1 MVGTE
6 VRPEKPVKLGY
17 QPALD
22 GLRAVAVSAVLLF
35 HLGVPWMPGGYLG
48 VSVFF
53 TLSGFL
59 ITTILI
65 REKVV
70 TGGIDTRAFYT
81 RRLRRLM
88 PASLLVI
95 FGVCTLVAFGVI
107 ADAANLRREILGA
120 LFQVENW
127 VSLLGGQS
135 YAQLFESPSPVAH
148 FWSLAIEE
156 QFYWLWPPV
165 VTGLL
170 AWSIKGSEPLRR
182 ATWVLCGFFV
192 AFSLSVPLTLWLWS
206 PDAVYFA
213 SWTRFAEILAGGA
226 LAALLSGKKPPEWV
240 RWIGI
245 PSLIAIAALC
255 VVTPSGRGWAYS
267 GGLPLFA
274 LLSCALILSLQP
286 EGPVRSLLSTR
297 AFVAVGR
304 VSFGLYLFH
313 WPVFVVLDA
322 SRTGLSGIPL
332 GVLRMSV
339 TILITVL
346 SYSLLESPIRE
357 RRVLL
362 APRQLVA
369 YFGAAFIAIVILTFV
384 VVAVPEAEE
393 APRVLGG
400 MRKGVTSVT
409 GGKEATGGNGAEP
422 TVIAVLGDSVPAL
435 LIQMGSSSFS
445 RTDVILSIGAQ
456 FACDGMVNM
465 PDARALRSNH
475 FRPGPEC
482 EDWTVRY
489 PRVINQ
495 VGLHPDIGLLMV
507 GFWANFDHY
516 VGGRWVGPCDGL
528 AWYLTDLKKRVQYL
542 RSQGVIPVVTIPSW
556 IGLESRSMWFASEN
570 PGKRSGCV
578 RTAMKGFAARQ
589 GLTTFDLAKRFCPQG
604 PRRTCDATRVDGVH
618 VDSAVAPV
626 VLDWVID
633 QTLDVTTKERSHAK
647 NSLLVKRP

>member
-22 GLRAVAVSAVLLF
+22 GLRALAVSAVLLF

-59 ITTILI
+59 ITTLLI
-65 REKVV
+65 RERVV

-95 FGVCTLVAFGVI
+95 FGVCVLVAFGVI
-107 ADAANLRREILGA
+107 ADVATLRRDVLGA

-127 VSLLGGQS
+127 VSLFGRKS
-135 YAQLFESPSPVAH
+135 YAQLFQSPSPVAH

-182 ATWVLCGFFV
+182 ATWALCGLFV

-206 PDAVYFA
+206 SDAVYFA

-226 LAALLSGKKPPEWV
+226 LAALLSGKNPPEWV
-240 RWIGI
+240 RWLGV
-245 PSLIAIAALC
+245 PSLAAIVALC

-286 EGPVRSLLSTR
+286 AGPLRSALSSKP
-297 AFVAVGR
+297 FVAVGR

-322 SRTGLSGIPL
+322 SRTGLSGISL

-339 TILITVL
+339 TVLITML
-346 SYSLLESPIRE
+346 SYAFLESPIRE
-357 RRVLL
+357 RRILL
-362 APRQLVA
+362 APRQLVI
-369 YFGAAFIAIVILTFV
+369 YLGAAFIATAAFTFL
-384 VVAVPEAEE
+384 VVAVPEAKS
-393 APRVLGG
+393 APNVLGVVPG
-400 MRKGVTSVT
+400 ASGST
-409 GGKEATGGNGAEP
+409 GSGAAKP
-422 TVIAVLGDSVPAL
+422 TVIAVFGDSVPGL
-435 LIQMGSSSFS
+435 LLQYAASTFS
-445 RTDVILSIGAQ
+445 RTDVVLSNGAHVG
-456 FACDGMVNM
+456 CDGMVKM
-465 PDARALRSNH
+465 PEGRVGEGKNL
-475 FRPGPEC
+475 PVPPEC
-482 EDWTVRY
+482 RDWTVVY
-489 PRVINQ
+489 PEVVNR

-507 GFWANFDHY
+507 GSWAAIDHF
-516 VGGRWVGPCDGL
+516 VADRWVGPCDGIN
-528 AWYLTDLKKRVQYL
+528 WYLADLQKRAQYL
-542 RSQGVIPVVTIPSW
+542 RSQEVIPVLGIPSW
-556 IGLESRSMWFASEN
+556 IGPESTSSWYGSRTPAERSA
-570 PGKRSGCV
+570 CV
-578 RTAMKGFAARQ
+578 RTAFKRFATRQ
-589 GLTTFDLAKRFCPQG
+589 GIATFDLAVRLCPAG
-604 PRRTCDATRVDGVH
+604 PRRTCDATRSDGIHIDVER
-618 VDSAVAPV
+618 APQ
-626 VLDWVID
+626 VLDWIISQALSVAR
-633 QTLDVTTKERSHAK
+633 KGFGAH
-647 NSLLVKRP
+647 N

>member
-1 MVGTE
+1 MVGTT

-65 REKVV
+65 RERVV

-88 PASLLVI
+88 PASLLVV
-95 FGVCTLVAFGVI
+95 FGVCSLVAFGVI
-107 ADAANLRREILGA
+107 ADAVTLRREILGA

-127 VSLLGGQS
+127 VSLFGGKS
-135 YAQLFESPSPVAH
+135 YAQLFQSPSPVAH

-170 AWSIKGSEPLRR
+170 AWSIKGAEPLRR
-182 ATWVLCGFFV
+182 ATWALCGLFI

-240 RWIGI
+240 RWLGI

-274 LLSCALILSLQP
+274 LLSCALILALQP

-297 AFVAVGR
+297 AFVAVGQ

-322 SRTGLSGIPL
+322 SRTGLSGIAL
-332 GVLRMSV
+332 GALRMSV
-339 TILITVL
+339 TIVITML
-346 SYSLLESPIRE
+346 SYALLESPIRE
-357 RRVLL
+357 RRILL
-362 APRQLVA
+362 APRQLVS
-369 YFGAAFIAIVILTFV
+369 YLGAAFVATAVFTFL
-384 VVAVPEAEE
+384 VVAVPEAKT
-393 APRVLGG
+393 APSVLGG
-400 MRKGVTSVT
+400 VPSAAGPT
-409 GGKEATGGNGAEP
+409 GSGDSKP
-422 TVIAVLGDSVPAL
+422 TVIAVLGDSVPAWL
-435 LIQMGSSSFS
+435 LTEAAAVPFT
-445 RTDVILSIGAQ
+445 RKDAVIFNGAHE
-456 FACDGMVNM
+456 ACDAMVDI
-465 PDARALRSNH
+465 PDGRDRRGETLR
-475 FRPGPEC
+475 PPPDC
-482 EDWTVRY
+482 ADWRTSY
-489 PRVINQ
+489 PTSIERDGTTAGV
-495 VGLHPDIGLLMV
+495 GLLMI
-507 GFWANFDHY
+507 GTAPILDHF
-516 VGGRWVGPCDGL
+516 VDDRWVGPCDGID
-528 AWYLTDLKKRVQYL
+528 WYLADVAKRVEYL
-542 RSQGVIPVVTIPSW
+542 RSKNVIPVLALTSWPGPNSQFIYPSDYTKRV
-556 IGLESRSMWFASEN
+556 ECVRDAMRAFASFE
-570 PGKRSGCV
+570 RISS
-578 RTAMKGFAARQ
+578 
-589 GLTTFDLAKRFCPQG
+589 FDLAQRLCASG
-604 PRRTCDATRVDGVH
+604 PASMCDATRKDGVH
-618 VDSAVAPV
+618 VDSEDAPAV
-626 VLDWVID
+626 LNWVID
-633 QTLDVTTKERSHAK
+633 QTLDVTTKERSNEK

>member
-1 MVGTE
+1 VVGTE

-22 GLRAVAVSAVLLF
+22 GLRALAVSAVLLF

-65 REKVV
+65 RERVV

-95 FGVCTLVAFGVI
+95 FGVCVLVAFGVI
-107 ADAANLRREILGA
+107 ADAATLRMDVLGA

-127 VSLLGGQS
+127 VSLFGGKS

-182 ATWVLCGFFV
+182 ATWALCGLFV
-192 AFSLSVPLTLWLWS
+192 AFSISVPLTLWLWS

-240 RWIGI
+240 RWLGI
-245 PSLIAIAALC
+245 PSLVAIVALC
-255 VVTPSGRGWAYS
+255 VVTPSGRGWAYN
-267 GGLPLFA
+267 GGLPIFA

-286 EGPVRSLLSTR
+286 EGPVRSLFSTR

-313 WPVFVVLDA
+313 WPVFVVLDG

-339 TILITVL
+339 TIAITVL
-346 SYSLLESPIRE
+346 SYFLLESPIRE
-357 RRVLL
+357 RRILL
-362 APRQLVA
+362 APRQLVI
-369 YFGAAFIAIVILTFV
+369 YLGAAFIATAAFTFL
-384 VVAVPEAEE
+384 VVAVPEAKA
-393 APRVLGG
+393 APSVLGG
-400 MRKGVTSVT
+400 VPRVT
-409 GGKEATGGNGAEP
+409 GPTGSGAAKP
-422 TVIAVLGDSVPAL
+422 TVISVLGDSVPSWL
-435 LIQMGSSSFS
+435 LTEAAAVPFTRKDVVIFNGSHE
-445 RTDVILSIGAQ
+445 
-456 FACDGMVNM
+456 ACDAMVNL
-465 PDARALRSNH
+465 PDGRDRRGDTLR
-475 FRPGPEC
+475 PPADC
-482 EDWTVRY
+482 ADWETSY
-489 PRVINQ
+489 PVSIERDGTTAGV
-495 VGLHPDIGLLMV
+495 GLLMIGTAPILDRLV
-507 GFWANFDHY
+507 NDQ
-516 VGGRWVGPCDGL
+516 WVGPCDGID
-528 AWYLTDLKKRVQYL
+528 WYLADVAKRVEYL
-542 RSQGVIPVVTIPSW
+542 RSKNVIPVLAITSWPGPNSQFIYPSDYT
-556 IGLESRSMWFASEN
+556 
-570 PGKRSGCV
+570 KRVECV
-578 RTAMKGFAARQ
+578 RDEMKAFAVFD
-589 GLTTFDLAKRFCPQG
+589 GISSFDLAPRLCPSG
-604 PRRTCDATRVDGVH
+604 PGSACDATRKDGVH
-618 VDSAVAPV
+618 VDSEVAPA
-626 VLDWVID
+626 VLDWVIN
-633 QTLDVTTKERSHAK
+633 QTLNVTSKERAQ
-647 NSLLVKRP
+647 L

>member
-1 MVGTE
+1 MVGTA

-65 REKVV
+65 RERVV

-95 FGVCTLVAFGVI
+95 FGVCVLVAFGVI
-107 ADAANLRREILGA
+107 ADAATLRREILGA

-127 VSLLGGQS
+127 VSLFGGKS
-135 YAQLFESPSPVAH
+135 YAQLFQSPSPVAH

-165 VTGLL
+165 VTVLL

-182 ATWVLCGFFV
+182 ATWALCGLFV

-206 PDAVYFA
+206 PDAVYFS

-240 RWIGI
+240 RWLGV
-245 PSLIAIAALC
+245 PSLIVILALC

-286 EGPVRSLLSTR
+286 EGHVRSLFSTR
-297 AFVAVGR
+297 PFVAVGR

-313 WPVFVVLDA
+313 WPVFVVLDPL
-322 SRTGLSGIPL
+322 RTGLNGIPL

-339 TILITVL
+339 TIVITVL
-346 SYSLLESPIRE
+346 SYVLLESPIRE
-357 RRVLL
+357 RRVLA
-362 APRQLVA
+362 APRQLVI
-369 YFGAAFIAIVILTFV
+369 YLGAAFAATAIFTFV
-384 VVAVPEAEE
+384 VVAVPAKRV

-400 MRKGVTSVT
+400 GPR
-409 GGKEATGGNGAEP
+409 ATGSTGNQTAQP
-422 TVIAVLGDSVPAL
+422 TTIVVLGDSVPSWLLTEAAKAPFTRRDVIIYNGAHEACDAMVNLPDGRDRRGDTLRPPGDCADWKTSYPPAITRDAGSAKVAL
-435 LIQMGSSSFS
+435 LM
-445 RTDVILSIGAQ
+445 IGTAPII
-456 FACDGMVNM
+456 DHLVN
-465 PDARALRSNH
+465 
-475 FRPGPEC
+475 
-482 EDWTVRY
+482 
-489 PRVINQ
+489 
-495 VGLHPDIGLLMV
+495 
-507 GFWANFDHY
+507 
-516 VGGRWVGPCDGL
+516 GRWIGPCDGFD
-528 AWYLTDLKKRVQYL
+528 WYLKDVSERIAYLKSKN
-542 RSQGVIPVVTIPSW
+542 VIPVLAITSWPGPNSQFIYPSDYA
-556 IGLESRSMWFASEN
+556 ERAA
-570 PGKRSGCV
+570 CV
-578 RTAMKGFAARQ
+578 RDAMKAFALAQ
-589 GLTTFDLAKRFCPQG
+589 GVPNFDLAARFCPGG
-604 PRRTCDATRVDGVH
+604 PLKTCDVTRKDGVH
-618 VDSAVAPV
+618 VDSEFAPA

-633 QTLDVTTKERSHAK
+633 QTLQVSLKERAT
-647 NSLLVKRP
+647 RD

>member
-1 MVGTE
+1 VVGTE

-65 REKVV
+65 RERVV

-95 FGVCTLVAFGVI
+95 FGVCVLVAFGVI
-107 ADAANLRREILGA
+107 ADAATLRREILGA

-127 VSLLGGQS
+127 VSLFGGKS
-135 YAQLFESPSPVAH
+135 YAQLFQSPSPVAH

-182 ATWVLCGFFV
+182 ATWALCGLFV
-192 AFSLSVPLTLWLWS
+192 AFSISVPLTLWLWS

-240 RWIGI
+240 RWLGI
-245 PSLIAIAALC
+245 PSLVAIVALC
-255 VVTPSGRGWAYS
+255 VVTPSGRGWAYN
-267 GGLPLFA
+267 GGLPIFA

-286 EGPVRSLLSTR
+286 EGPVRSLFSTR

-313 WPVFVVLDA
+313 WPVFVVLDG
-322 SRTGLSGIPL
+322 SRTGLSGISL

-339 TILITVL
+339 TIAITVL
-346 SYSLLESPIRE
+346 SYVFLESPIRE
-357 RRVLL
+357 RRILL
-362 APRQLVA
+362 APRQLVI
-369 YFGAAFIAIVILTFV
+369 YLGAAFIATAAFTFL
-384 VVAVPEAEE
+384 VVAVPEAKA
-393 APRVLGG
+393 APSVLG
-400 MRKGVTSVT
+400 RVPR
-409 GGKEATGGNGAEP
+409 ATGATGSGNPKP
-422 TVIAVLGDSVPAL
+422 TVIAFLGDSVPAWL
-435 LIQMGSSSFS
+435 LTEAAAVPFT
-445 RTDVILSIGAQ
+445 RKDVVIFNGAHE
-456 FACDGMVNM
+456 ACDAMVNL
-465 PDARALRSNH
+465 PDGRDRRGDILRTRAD
-475 FRPGPEC
+475 C
-482 EDWTVRY
+482 ADWQTSY
-489 PRVINQ
+489 PVSIERDGTTAGV
-495 VGLHPDIGLLMV
+495 GLLMIGTV
-507 GFWANFDHY
+507 PILDHF
-516 VGGRWVGPCDGL
+516 VNGQWVGPCDGIE
-528 AWYLTDLKKRVQYL
+528 WYLADVAKRVEYL
-542 RSQGVIPVVTIPSW
+542 RSKSVIPVLAIVSW
-556 IGLESRSMWFASEN
+556 PGPNSQFIFPADYTKRAECVRDAMKAFASFE
-570 PGKRSGCV
+570 GISS
-578 RTAMKGFAARQ
+578 
-589 GLTTFDLAKRFCPQG
+589 FDLAPRLCPSG
-604 PRRTCDATRVDGVH
+604 PGSMCEATSKDGVH
-618 VDSAVAPV
+618 IDSASAPA

-633 QTLDVTTKERSHAK
+633 QTLDATTKERSDPKTHG
-647 NSLLVKRP
+647 